1 VGSFNHEARP
11 FRHRDDIRLDLTST
25 RCGAVAGGRVES
37 GVVGVEYM
45 PIQDAL
51 DQIRTSTNM
60 DEDQWREIE
69 DMVRARIAGEGA
81 TIAGVSS
88 EPDEPWT
95 MPRTGKFLT
104 QHDIARVLGLP
115 AVNVRVWNNR
125 GKLPK
130 PSGYVGKR
138 PMWLRSEIRQWCEEL
153 NELRCGV
160 GSRPSW
166 TGPHATG
173 SRTVQE

>member
-1 VGSFNHEARP
+1 MVDNGLGPDELATWLGCSVDEALTQWLAAVQASRKP
-11 FRHRDDIRLDLTST
+11 ADEWDEIEPSDERNVDEALEMVRL
-25 RCGAVAGGRVES
+25 A
-37 GVVGVEYM
+37 
-45 PIQDAL
+45 
-51 DQIRTSTNM
+51 TNM

-69 DMVRARIAGEGA
+69 DMVRARIAGDGG

-95 MPRTGKFLT
+95 MPTTGKFLT

-160 GSRPSW
+160 GSS
-166 TGPHATG
+166 
-173 SRTVQE
+173 